1 MDSTLT
7 RSHCEGF
14 GLLLVAYIYMT
25 TCGCI
30 VIVEDDRAIRETL
43 QQLIESQGYG
53 VRTACNGEEALALLK
68 VLDTPC
74 LILTDLMM
82 PVMNGYEF
90 IQLASQTHT
99 IATIPIVIVSATPK
113 ESDLKV
119 MSESGKIKGL
129 IKKPFDCDYLMKVV
143 VEHCG
148 PPPSS
153 HLQGIAGVLSTP
165 ISASR

>member
-1 MDSTLT
+1 MKKHKDLLAVLKSNHMRITPA
-7 RSHCEGF
+7 RR
-14 GLLLVAYIYMT
+14 LLLQFIL
-25 TCGCI
+25 
-30 VIVEDDRAIRETL
+30 DNKSR
-43 QQLIESQGYG
+43 QLSLKEIHDYG